1 VQPWQTTM
9 QQLRG
14 LWAKMKWGQRAAAV
28 AVLIGL
34 IFAIISV
41 VNPLTTS
48 RYVPL
53 FTRLRPSDAAEVI
66 AVLKERNI
74 PYRLEAEGTAIL
86 VPEDQVHETRLGL
99 TSQGLPRGGVVGF
112 EIFQESQLGATEFD
126 RRLRYNWALQG
137 ELTRTIRELAEVE
150 DARVHI
156 VLPER
161 SPFLTQEKLASASVL
176 LVLQPGARLTASQVR
191 GIAHLVAR
199 SVEGLTPEQVTIL
212 DSGGNILSES
222 LGPQQALLNRLEIER
237 AYEKDTEMRIQS
249 MLEKVFGLGNA
260 IVRASVQLNL
270 DMQEEKSEIFEPSLR
285 DRGIVRSEQLS
296 EETGQGARAGG
307 PAGVASNIPG
317 YTAAGEY
324 ADSFERKES
333 VRNYEIN
340 RREQHLITAP
350 GRVERLSI
358 TVWVNEADPG
368 ALQGIQDAVS
378 SAVGLDPSRGD
389 QLIVES
395 MPFHKETVPVTAPL
409 IPAAAKPPWLLILG
423 ALATTLLLI
432 VFFRRRQVQQ
442 AIDITLEEPATP
454 EITMS
459 EEDRER
465 KELQD
470 EIRRMVTERPDEVAQ
485 VLRTWLTED

>member
-1 VQPWQTTM
+1 VQPWQATM

-14 LWAKMKWGQRAAAV
+14 LWARMKWGQRVAAI

-34 IFAIISV
+34 IFAIIFL
-41 VNPLTTS
+41 VNPWTTS

-74 PYRLEAEGTAIL
+74 QYRLEADGTAIL
-86 VPEDQVHETRLGL
+86 VPEDQVYETRLGL

-137 ELTRTIRELAEVE
+137 ELTRTIRELEEVE

-161 SPFLTQEKLASASVL
+161 SPFFTQESLASASVL
-176 LVLQPGARLTASQVR
+176 LVLRPGARLTASQVR

-212 DSGGNILSES
+212 DSNGNILSES

-237 AYEKDTEMRIQS
+237 AYERDVEMRVQS

-270 DMQEEKSEIFEPSLR
+270 DIQEEKAEIFEPSLR
-285 DRGIVRSEQLS
+285 DRGIIRSEQLY

-307 PAGVASNIPG
+307 PAGVASNVPG
-317 YTAAGEY
+317 YAAAGEDGDNY
-324 ADSFERKES
+324 ERRES
-333 VRNYEIN
+333 IRNYEIN

-350 GRVERLSI
+350 GRVERLSV
-358 TVWVNEADPG
+358 TVWVNGADPG
-368 ALQGIQDAVS
+368 VLQGLQDAVS

-395 MPFHKETVPVTAPL
+395 MPFHREAAPIAAPA
-409 IPAAAKPPWLLILG
+409 IPGGAKPPWLLMLG
-423 ALATTLLLI
+423 ALATILLVI
-432 VFFRRRQVQQ
+432 AAMRRRRLQQ
-442 AIDITLEEPATP
+442 GFDVALTEPAIP
-454 EITMS
+454 EIAAS
-459 EEDRER
+459 EEDMETRQ
-465 KELQD
+465 LQD
-470 EIRRMVTERPDEVAQ
+470 DIRRMVKERPDEVAQ